1 MFQHLMIINET
12 HIEDH
17 IDQMNRFIRHTQ
29 LVFATGIERGIQ
41 DRQILKY
48 QPLVTCRLIFQYSM
62 FINGIKW
69 WNITLDV
76 TDGWYFRIWQSWMP
90 RSMPVAK
97 SNWVCLLT
105 VIWMLPFT
113 NNPMVITFIHYHL
126 NMLIVYIDITM
137 VCQIDENVHSLVLRK
152 IFRPVS

>member
-62 FINGIKW
+62 FINGIK
-69 WNITLDV
+69 
-76 TDGWYFRIWQSWMP
+76 
-90 RSMPVAK
+90 
-97 SNWVCLLT
+97 
-105 VIWMLPFT
+105 
-113 NNPMVITFIHYHL
+113 
-126 NMLIVYIDITM
+126 
-137 VCQIDENVHSLVLRK
+137 
-152 IFRPVS
+152 